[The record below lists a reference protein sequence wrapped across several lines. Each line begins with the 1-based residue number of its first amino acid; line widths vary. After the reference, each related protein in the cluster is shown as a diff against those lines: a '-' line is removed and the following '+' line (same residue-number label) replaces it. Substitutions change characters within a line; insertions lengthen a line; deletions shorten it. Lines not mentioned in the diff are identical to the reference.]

1 MISRIEA
8 EAEFARRI
16 LPLARRWRAE
26 ADGAVADLG
35 LSDATGWLVLH
46 VGRLGDGVRQIEL
59 AAALD
64 IQGASLVRLV
74 DQVEGIGLVERRI
87 DARDRRANRIFLTD
101 AGRAMVGRIET
112 SLRAIRQHL
121 FEGVDNQDLDTANR
135 VLAWLDQRMLAKR
148 EKAR

>member
-1 MISRIEA
+1 MSSRIEA

-26 ADGAVADLG
+26 ADAAVADLG

-74 DQVEGIGLVERRI
+74 DQVEALGLVGRRT
-87 DARDRRANRIFLTD
+87 DAQDRRANRIFLTD

-121 FEGVDNQDLDTANR
+121 FEGVDDQDLDTANR

>member
-1 MISRIEA
+1 MSLRAEA

-26 ADGAVADLG
+26 ADRAVADLG
-35 LSDATGWLVLH
+35 LSDATGWLLIH
-46 VGRLGDGVRQIEL
+46 VGRLGDGARQIDL

-74 DQVEGIGLVERRI
+74 DQVETAGLVERRT
-87 DARDRRANRIFLTD
+87 DPQDRRANRIFLTE
-101 AGRAMVGRIET
+101 AGRVMAGQIET

-121 FEGVDNQDLDTANR
+121 FEGVDDRDLDTANR
-135 VLAWLDQRMLAKR
+135 VLASLDQRMLAQR

>member
-1 MISRIEA
+1 MSSRIEA

-26 ADGAVADLG
+26 ADAAVADLG

-59 AAALD
+59 AAAL
-64 IQGASLVRLV
+64 VRLV
-74 DQVEGIGLVERRI
+74 DQVEALGLVGRRT
-87 DARDRRANRIFLTD
+87 DAQDRRANRIFLTD

-121 FEGVDNQDLDTANR
+121 FEGVDDQDLDTANR